1 MRIAIAQINTHV
13 GAIES
18 NTKKILSIAED
29 ARDKKK
35 CDLVIYPELAI
46 SGYPPEDLLFHHGMK
61 KRIEKSIEYL
71 KSKTKDIAICVGFPE
86 YKKDDI
92 YNSASFISD
101 KQELIRHRTVSY
113 THLTLPTI
121 YSV

>member
-18 NTKKILSIAED
+18 NTKKIISIAEE
-29 ARDKKK
+29 ARDKEK

-61 KRIEKSIEYL
+61 KRVEKSIEYL
-71 KSKTKDIAICVGFPE
+71 KSKTKDIKI
-86 YKKDDI
+86 
-92 YNSASFISD
+92 
-101 KQELIRHRTVSY
+101 
-113 THLTLPTI
+113 
-121 YSV
+121 